1 MDFSAAARL
10 LDPAPLHLEMGIE
23 RLPSGVLH
31 VAAHTDMHGCAGRM
45 FDWWF
50 RWFHTTQHYTW
61 WHPVDHVASAW
72 QGWAPGRYVGAT
84 NVGDEPLRDAQGRPI
99 GGRLIHVARDT
110 AFGCVLRSHF
120 WIGQDLAG
128 VAPPEAIAEVAT
140 EELGFGLL
148 RHAYNEMSFLARFL
162 PSLYVA
168 ENRATERPALPWE
181 V

>member
-1 MDFSAAARL
+1 MHY
-10 LDPAPLHLEMGIE
+10 LDPAEVFGSRDADPRLADGSISAAVCATTGI
-23 RLPSGVLH
+23 
-31 VAAHTDMHGCAGRM
+31 
-45 FDWWF
+45 
-50 RWFHTTQHYTW
+50 
-61 WHPVDHVASAW
+61 
-72 QGWAPGRYVGAT
+72 
-84 NVGDEPLRDAQGRPI
+84 GDEPLRDAQGRPI

-128 VAPPEAIAEVAT
+128 LAPPEAIAEVAT

-162 PSLYVA
+162 PSLHVA

-181 V
+181 A